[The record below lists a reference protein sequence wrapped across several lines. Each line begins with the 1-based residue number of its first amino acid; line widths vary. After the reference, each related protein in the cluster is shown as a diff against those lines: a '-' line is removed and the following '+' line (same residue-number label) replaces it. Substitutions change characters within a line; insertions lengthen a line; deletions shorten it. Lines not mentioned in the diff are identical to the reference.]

1 MKLIQS
7 TTRVAAIALGAC
19 LFASA
24 ALADGKLAIKAGKI
38 LAGPGMPEVQQG
50 VIVIENGRIAAIG
63 KDVKVPW
70 DAVVID
76 APNMVAIPGYV
87 EAHSARGMD
96 RPNENLDIAPF
107 LSVRDSIDPVSFYF
121 EDSLRWGVTT
131 INIQQGNNCVIAGQ
145 GMVVRPTG
153 LTVDEMIVRIPS
165 GVKLSASPK
174 SGFSAATQA
183 QTLRRA
189 FSDLRRSLEQLV
201 AEKKE
206 GSDRAR
212 REALYQGRDLEGEN
226 AKGKAMEGSAWKVTG
241 LELVPRGEIDE
252 KLVPLLG
259 LVEGKLPAFIYCGRP
274 MDVHTA
280 LEVAKENGFLAKTT
294 LVLSPSCYKA
304 AGAIGAAKVP
314 VILDGS
320 VVYVESD
327 PLTGEEREVFVPG
340 ELKKAG
346 VRFALASAN
355 PTTESLWFQAAQCVG
370 RGMTRAEAIAAV
382 TTVPAEILGLGKQLG
397 TLEVGKYGTVLLC
410 SGDPLSVTSW
420 VERVVIE
427 GKDAYDRSK
436 DVRVKHLVGG
446 QAPANTQAMGAALLG
461 DARKVVCCEGEDPE
475 EHAKHLAEERAKKD
489 KGEADSED
497 DK

>member
-1 MKLIQS
+1 MKLHH
-7 TTRVAAIALGAC
+7 TLTRAAAFALSAC
-19 LFASA
+19 LLASA
-24 ALADGKLAIKAGKI
+24 AAADGKLAIKAGRV
-38 LAGPGMPEVQQG
+38 LPGPGLPELEKAT
-50 VIVIENGRIAAIG
+50 IVIENGRIAAIG

-76 APNMVAIPGYV
+76 APNLVAIPGYV

-96 RPNENLDIAPF
+96 RPNENLDVAPF
-107 LSVRDSIDPVSFYF
+107 LSVRDSIDPVGFYF

-131 INIQQGNNCVIAGQ
+131 INIQQGNNCVVAGQ
-145 GMVVRPTG
+145 GVIVRPVG
-153 LTVDEMIVRIPS
+153 LTVDEMIVRTPS

-174 SGFSAATQA
+174 MGFSAATQA
-183 QTLRRA
+183 QALRRA
-189 FSDLRRSLEQLV
+189 FGDLRRSLEQLV

-206 GSDRAR
+206 GNDRAR

-226 AKGKAMEGSAWKVTG
+226 AKGKAMEGAAWKVTG

-252 KLVPLLG
+252 KLVPLLA
-259 LVEGKLPAFIYCGRP
+259 LVEGKLSAFIYCGRP

-294 LVLSPSCYKA
+294 LVLSPAAYKA
-304 AGAIGAAKVP
+304 AGAIAAAKVP
-314 VILDGS
+314 VILDGNS
-320 VVYVESD
+320 VYVETD

-370 RGMTRAEAIAAV
+370 RGMTRAEAVAAV
-382 TTVPAEILGLGKQLG
+382 TTIPAEILGLGKQLG
-397 TLEVGKYGTVLLC
+397 TLEVGKFGTVVLC

-420 VERVVIE
+420 VERVVVE
-427 GKDAYDRSK
+427 GRDVYDRSK
-436 DVRVKHLVGG
+436 DVRIKHLLGG
-446 QAPANTQAMGAALLG
+446 QAPANTQIMGASLLG
-461 DARKVVCCEGEDPE
+461 DPRKVVCCEGEDPE
-475 EHAKHLAEERAKKD
+475 EHAKHLEEERAKKD
-489 KGEADSED
+489 KGEAED

>member
-1 MKLIQS
+1 MKLHHTI
-7 TTRVAAIALGAC
+7 TRAGAIALSAC
-19 LFASA
+19 LLASA
-24 ALADGKLAIKAGKI
+24 AAADGKLAIKAGRV
-38 LAGPGMPEVQQG
+38 LPGPGMPELEKAT
-50 VIVIENGRIAAIG
+50 IVIENGRIAAIG

-76 APNMVAIPGYV
+76 APNLVAIPGYV

-96 RPNENLDIAPF
+96 RPNENLDVAPF

-131 INIQQGNNCVIAGQ
+131 INIQQGNNCVVAGQ
-145 GMVVRPTG
+145 GVVVRPIG
-153 LTVDEMIVRIPS
+153 LTVDEMIVRTPS

-174 SGFSAATQA
+174 MGFSAATQA
-183 QTLRRA
+183 QALRRA
-189 FSDLRRSLEQLV
+189 FGDLRRSLEQLV
-201 AEKKE
+201 TEKKE
-206 GSDRAR
+206 GNDRAR

-226 AKGKAMEGSAWKVTG
+226 AKGKAMEGAAWKVTG

-252 KLVPLLG
+252 KLVPLLA
-259 LVEGKLPAFIYCGRP
+259 LVEGKLPAFFYCGRA

-294 LVLSPSCYKA
+294 LVLSPAAYKA
-304 AGAIGAAKVP
+304 AGAIAAAKVP
-314 VILDGS
+314 VILDGAA
-320 VVYVESD
+320 VYVETD

-355 PTTESLWFQAAQCVG
+355 QTTESLWFQAAQCVG
-370 RGMTRAEAIAAV
+370 RGMSRADAVAAV
-382 TTVPAEILGLGKQLG
+382 TTIPAEILGLGKQLG
-397 TLEVGKYGTVLLC
+397 TLEVGKFGTVVLC
-410 SGDPLSVTSW
+410 SGDPLSVASW

-427 GKDAYDRSK
+427 GRDVYDRSK

-446 QAPANTQAMGAALLG
+446 QAPANTQIMGASLLG
-461 DARKVVCCEGEDPE
+461 DPRKVVCCEGEDPE
-475 EHAKHLAEERAKKD
+475 EHAKHLEEERAKKD
-489 KGEADSED
+489 KGEAED

>member
-1 MKLIQS
+1 MKLHH
-7 TTRVAAIALGAC
+7 TLTRAAAFALSAC
-19 LFASA
+19 LLASA
-24 ALADGKLAIKAGKI
+24 AAADGKLAIKAGRV
-38 LAGPGMPEVQQG
+38 LPGPGQPELEQAT
-50 VIVIENGRIAAIG
+50 IVIENGRIAAIG

-76 APNMVAIPGYV
+76 APNLVAIPGYV

-107 LSVRDSIDPVSFYF
+107 LSVRDSIDPVGFYF

-131 INIQQGNNCVIAGQ
+131 INIQQGNNCVVAGQ
-145 GMVVRPTG
+145 GVIVRPVG
-153 LTVDEMIVRIPS
+153 LTVDEMIVRTPS

-174 SGFSAATQA
+174 TGFSAATQA

-189 FSDLRRSLEQLV
+189 FGDLRRSLEQLV

-206 GSDRAR
+206 GNDSAR

-226 AKGKAMEGSAWKVTG
+226 AKGKAMEGAAWKVTG

-252 KLVPLLG
+252 KLVPLLA
-259 LVEGKLPAFIYCGRP
+259 LVEGKLPAFLYCGRP

-294 LVLSPSCYKA
+294 LVLSPAAYKA
-304 AGAIGAAKVP
+304 AGAIAAAKVP

-320 VVYVESD
+320 SVYVETD

-370 RGMTRAEAIAAV
+370 RGMTRAEAVAAV
-382 TTVPAEILGLGKQLG
+382 TTIPAEILGLGKQLG
-397 TLEVGKYGTVLLC
+397 TLEVGKFGTVVLC

-420 VERVVIE
+420 VERVVVE
-427 GKDAYDRSK
+427 GRDVYDRSK
-436 DVRVKHLVGG
+436 DARVRHLVGG
-446 QAPANTQAMGAALLG
+446 QAPANTQVMGASLLG
-461 DARKVVCCEGEDPE
+461 DPRKVVCCEGEDPE
-475 EHAKHLAEERAKKD
+475 EHAKHLEEERAKKD
-489 KGEADSED
+489 KGEAED

>member
-1 MKLIQS
+1 MKMLHT
-7 TTRVAAIALGAC
+7 TTRAAALALSAC
-19 LFASA
+19 LLASA
-24 ALADGKLAIKAGKI
+24 AAADGKLAIKAGRV
-38 LAGPGMPEVQQG
+38 LPGPGMPELEKAT
-50 VIVIENGRIAAIG
+50 IVIENGRIAAIG

-76 APNMVAIPGYV
+76 APNLVAIPGYV

-96 RPNENLDIAPF
+96 RPNENLDVAPF
-107 LSVRDSIDPVSFYF
+107 LSVRDSIDPVGFYF

-131 INIQQGNNCVIAGQ
+131 INIQQGNNCVVAGQ
-145 GMVVRPTG
+145 GVVVRPIG
-153 LTVDEMIVRIPS
+153 LTVDEMIVRTPS

-174 SGFSAATQA
+174 MGFSAATQA
-183 QTLRRA
+183 QALRRA
-189 FSDLRRSLEQLV
+189 FGDLRRSLEQLV
-201 AEKKE
+201 TEKKE
-206 GSDRAR
+206 GNDRAR

-226 AKGKAMEGSAWKVTG
+226 AKGKAMEGAAWKVTG

-252 KLVPLLG
+252 KLVPLLA
-259 LVEGKLPAFIYCGRP
+259 LVEGKLPAFFYCGRA

-294 LVLSPSCYKA
+294 LVLSPAAYKA
-304 AGAIGAAKVP
+304 AGAIAAAKVP
-314 VILDGS
+314 VILDGAA
-320 VVYVESD
+320 VYVETD

-370 RGMTRAEAIAAV
+370 RGMSRAEAVAAV
-382 TTVPAEILGLGKQLG
+382 TTVPAEILGMGKQLG
-397 TLEVGKYGTVLLC
+397 TLEVGKFGTVVLC
-410 SGDPLSVTSW
+410 SGDPLSVASW

-427 GKDAYDRSK
+427 GRDVYDRSK

-446 QAPANTQAMGAALLG
+446 QAPANTQIMGASLLG
-461 DARKVVCCEGEDPE
+461 DPRKVVCCEGEDPE
-475 EHAKHLAEERAKKD
+475 EHAKHLEEERAKKD
-489 KGEADSED
+489 KGEAED

>member
-1 MKLIQS
+1 MKLHH
-7 TTRVAAIALGAC
+7 TLTRAAAFALSVC
-19 LFASA
+19 LLASA
-24 ALADGKLAIKAGKI
+24 AAADGKLAIKAGRV
-38 LAGPGMPEVQQG
+38 LPGPGQPELEQAT
-50 VIVIENGRIAAIG
+50 IVIENGRIAAIG

-76 APNMVAIPGYV
+76 APNLVAIPGYV

-96 RPNENLDIAPF
+96 RPNENLDIAPV
-107 LSVRDSIDPVSFYF
+107 LSVRDSIDPVGVYF

-131 INIQQGNNCVIAGQ
+131 INIQQGNNCVVAGQ
-145 GMVVRPTG
+145 GVIVRPVG
-153 LTVDEMIVRIPS
+153 LTVDEMIVRTPS

-174 SGFSAATQA
+174 TGFSAATQA

-189 FSDLRRSLEQLV
+189 FGDLRRSLEQLV

-206 GSDRAR
+206 GNDRAR

-226 AKGKAMEGSAWKVTG
+226 AKGKAMEGAAWKVTG

-252 KLVPLLG
+252 KLVPLLA
-259 LVEGKLPAFIYCGRP
+259 LVEGKLPAFLYCGRP

-294 LVLSPSCYKA
+294 LVLSPAAYKA
-304 AGAIGAAKVP
+304 AGAIAAAKVP

-320 VVYVESD
+320 SVYVETD

-370 RGMTRAEAIAAV
+370 RGMTRAEAVAAV
-382 TTVPAEILGLGKQLG
+382 TTIPAEILGLGKQLG
-397 TLEVGKYGTVLLC
+397 TLEVGKFGTVVLC

-420 VERVVIE
+420 VERVVVE
-427 GKDAYDRSK
+427 GRDVYDRSK
-436 DVRVKHLVGG
+436 DARVRHLVGG
-446 QAPANTQAMGAALLG
+446 QAPANTQVMGASLLG
-461 DARKVVCCEGEDPE
+461 DPRKVVCCEGEDPE
-475 EHAKHLAEERAKKD
+475 EHAKHLEEERAKKD
-489 KGEADSED
+489 KGEAED

>member
-1 MKLIQS
+1 MKLHH
-7 TTRVAAIALGAC
+7 TLTRAAAFALSVC
-19 LFASA
+19 LLASA
-24 ALADGKLAIKAGKI
+24 AAADGKLAIKAGRV
-38 LAGPGMPEVQQG
+38 LPGPGQPELEQAT
-50 VIVIENGRIAAIG
+50 IVIENGRIAAIG

-76 APNMVAIPGYV
+76 APNLVAIPGYV

-107 LSVRDSIDPVSFYF
+107 LSVRDSIDPVGFYF

-131 INIQQGNNCVIAGQ
+131 INIQQGNNCVVAGQ
-145 GMVVRPTG
+145 GVIVRPVG
-153 LTVDEMIVRIPS
+153 LTVDEMIVRTPS

-174 SGFSAATQA
+174 TGFSAATQA

-189 FSDLRRSLEQLV
+189 FGDLRRSLEQLV

-206 GSDRAR
+206 GNDRAR

-226 AKGKAMEGSAWKVTG
+226 AKGKAMEGAAWKVTG

-252 KLVPLLG
+252 KLVPLLA
-259 LVEGKLPAFIYCGRP
+259 LVEGKLPAFLYCGRP

-294 LVLSPSCYKA
+294 LVLSPAAYKA
-304 AGAIGAAKVP
+304 AGAIAAAKVP

-320 VVYVESD
+320 SVYVETD

-370 RGMTRAEAIAAV
+370 RGMTRAEAVAAV
-382 TTVPAEILGLGKQLG
+382 TTIPAEILGLGKQLG
-397 TLEVGKYGTVLLC
+397 TLEVGKFGTVVLC

-420 VERVVIE
+420 VERVVVE
-427 GKDAYDRSK
+427 GRDVYDRSK
-436 DVRVKHLVGG
+436 DARVRHLVGG
-446 QAPANTQAMGAALLG
+446 QAPANTQVMGASLLG
-461 DARKVVCCEGEDPE
+461 DPRKVVCCEGEDPE
-475 EHAKHLAEERAKKD
+475 EHAKHLEEERAKKD
-489 KGEADSED
+489 KGEAED

>member
-1 MKLIQS
+1 MKLHHTI
-7 TTRVAAIALGAC
+7 TRAAALALSAC
-19 LFASA
+19 LLASA
-24 ALADGKLAIKAGKI
+24 AAADGKLAIKAGRV
-38 LAGPGMPEVQQG
+38 LPGPGMPELEKAT
-50 VIVIENGRIAAIG
+50 IVIENGRIAAIG

-76 APNMVAIPGYV
+76 APNLVAIPGYV

-96 RPNENLDIAPF
+96 RPNENLDVAPF
-107 LSVRDSIDPVSFYF
+107 LSVRDSIDPVGFYF

-131 INIQQGNNCVIAGQ
+131 INIQQGNNCVVAGQ
-145 GMVVRPTG
+145 GVIVRPLG
-153 LTVDEMIVRIPS
+153 LTVDEMIVRTPS

-174 SGFSAATQA
+174 MGFSAATQA
-183 QTLRRA
+183 QALRRA
-189 FSDLRRSLEQLV
+189 FGDLRRSLEQLV

-206 GSDRAR
+206 GNDRAR

-226 AKGKAMEGSAWKVTG
+226 AKGKAMEGAAWKVTG

-252 KLVPLLG
+252 KLVPLLA
-259 LVEGKLPAFIYCGRP
+259 LVEGKLPAFFYCGRA

-294 LVLSPSCYKA
+294 LVLSPAAYKA
-304 AGAIGAAKVP
+304 AGAIAAAKVP
-314 VILDGS
+314 VILDGP

-355 PTTESLWFQAAQCVG
+355 PTTESLWFQAAQCIG
-370 RGMTRAEAIAAV
+370 RGMTRAEAVAAV
-382 TTVPAEILGLGKQLG
+382 TTVPAEILGLGKQVG
-397 TLEVGKYGTVLLC
+397 TLEVGKFGTVVLC
-410 SGDPLSVTSW
+410 SGDPLSVASW
-420 VERVVIE
+420 VERVVVE
-427 GKDAYDRSK
+427 GRDVYDRSK
-436 DVRVKHLVGG
+436 DVRVKHLVAG
-446 QAPANTQAMGAALLG
+446 QAPANTQVMGATALG
-461 DARKVVCCEGEDPE
+461 DARKIVCCEGEDPE
-475 EHAKHLAEERAKKD
+475 EHAKHEAEERAKKD
-489 KGEADSED
+489 KGEAED

>member
-1 MKLIQS
+1 MKLHHTI
-7 TTRVAAIALGAC
+7 TRAGAIALSAC
-19 LFASA
+19 LLASA
-24 ALADGKLAIKAGKI
+24 AAADGKLAIKAGRV
-38 LAGPGMPEVQQG
+38 LPGPGMPELEKAT
-50 VIVIENGRIAAIG
+50 IVIENGRIAAIG

-76 APNMVAIPGYV
+76 APNLVAIPGYV

-96 RPNENLDIAPF
+96 RPNENLDVAPF

-131 INIQQGNNCVIAGQ
+131 INIQQGNNCVVAGQ
-145 GMVVRPTG
+145 GVVVRPIG
-153 LTVDEMIVRIPS
+153 LTVDEMIVRTPS

-174 SGFSAATQA
+174 MGFSAATQA
-183 QTLRRA
+183 QALRRA
-189 FSDLRRSLEQLV
+189 FGDLRRSLEQLV
-201 AEKKE
+201 TEKKE
-206 GSDRAR
+206 GNDRAR

-226 AKGKAMEGSAWKVTG
+226 AKGKAMEGAAWKVTG

-252 KLVPLLG
+252 KLVPLLA
-259 LVEGKLPAFIYCGRP
+259 LVEGKLPAFFYCGRA

-294 LVLSPSCYKA
+294 LVLSPAAYKA
-304 AGAIGAAKVP
+304 AGAIAAAKVP
-314 VILDGS
+314 VILDGAA
-320 VVYVESD
+320 VYVETD

-355 PTTESLWFQAAQCVG
+355 QTTESLWFQAAQCVG
-370 RGMTRAEAIAAV
+370 RGMSRADAVAAV
-382 TTVPAEILGLGKQLG
+382 TTIPAEILGLGKQLG
-397 TLEVGKYGTVLLC
+397 TLEVGKLGTVVLC
-410 SGDPLSVTSW
+410 SGDPLSVASW

-427 GKDAYDRSK
+427 GRDVYDRSK

-446 QAPANTQAMGAALLG
+446 QAPANTQIMGASLLG
-461 DARKVVCCEGEDPE
+461 DPRKVVCCEGEDPE
-475 EHAKHLAEERAKKD
+475 EHAKHLEEERAKKD
-489 KGEADSED
+489 KGEAED

>member
-1 MKLIQS
+1 MKMLHT
-7 TTRVAAIALGAC
+7 TTRAAAIALSAC

-24 ALADGKLAIKAGKI
+24 AAADGKLAIKAGRV
-38 LAGPGMPEVQQG
+38 LPGPGMPELEKAT
-50 VIVIENGRIAAIG
+50 IVIDNGRIAAIG
-63 KDVKVPW
+63 TDVKVPW

-76 APNMVAIPGYV
+76 APNLVAIPGYV

-96 RPNENLDIAPF
+96 RPNENLDVAPF
-107 LSVRDSIDPVSFYF
+107 LSVRDSIDPVGFYF

-131 INIQQGNNCVIAGQ
+131 INIQQGNNCVVAGQ
-145 GMVVRPTG
+145 GVIVRPIG
-153 LTVDEMIVRIPS
+153 LTVDEMIVRTPS

-174 SGFSAATQA
+174 MGFSAATQA
-183 QTLRRA
+183 QALRRA
-189 FSDLRRSLEQLV
+189 FGDLRRSLEQLV

-226 AKGKAMEGSAWKVTG
+226 AKGKAMEGAAWKVTG

-252 KLVPLLG
+252 KLVPLLA
-259 LVEGKLPAFIYCGRP
+259 LVEGKLPAFFYCGRP

-280 LEVAKENGFLAKTT
+280 LDVAKENGFLAKTT
-294 LVLSPSCYKA
+294 LVISPAAYKA
-304 AGAIGAAKVP
+304 AGAIAAAKVA
-314 VILDGS
+314 VILDGAA
-320 VVYVESD
+320 VYVETD

-370 RGMTRAEAIAAV
+370 RGMTRAEAVAAV
-382 TTVPAEILGLGKQLG
+382 TTIPAEILGLGKQLG
-397 TLEVGKYGTVLLC
+397 TLEVGKFGTVVLC

-420 VERVVIE
+420 VERVVVE
-427 GKDAYDRSK
+427 GRDVYDRSK

-446 QAPANTQAMGAALLG
+446 QAPANTQIMGASLLG
-461 DARKVVCCEGEDPE
+461 DPRKVVCCEGEDPE
-475 EHAKHLAEERAKKD
+475 EHAKHEAEERAKKD
-489 KGEADSED
+489 KGEAED